1 MPMNLPD
8 GYDPVA
14 KHTIAWA
21 GTPESTATQEA
32 TTALV
37 DATVPAMMAAL
48 RAAFDREIA
57 RARRP
62 RATFVNHTD
71 DEPCILHHTDEGTL
85 T

>member
-1 MPMNLPD
+1 MPIRTPD

-21 GTPESTATQEA
+21 GTPESVATQEA

-37 DATVPAMMAAL
+37 DATVPAMKAAL
-48 RAAFDREIA
+48 EAAFDREVAI
-57 RARRP
+57 ARRP

-71 DEPCILHHTDEGTL
+71 DGPCILDPDRTL